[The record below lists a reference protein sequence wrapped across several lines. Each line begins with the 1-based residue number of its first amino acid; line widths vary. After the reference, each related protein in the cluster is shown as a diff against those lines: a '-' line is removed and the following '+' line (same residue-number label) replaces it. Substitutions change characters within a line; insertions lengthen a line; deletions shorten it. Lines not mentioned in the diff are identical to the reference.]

1 MKLTKRQYYNQY
13 FLENTYDSKRIWKGI
28 KQIIHFKPQ
37 ASQKFIRIVDNNNE
51 ISDPKLI
58 ANAFNKYFGNIGNN
72 LASSIPDV
80 HKTPSDYLNT
90 PTCNSFF
97 ISPTTSQ
104 EIENEIS
111 YLKIGK
117 ATGPYSIPIDV
128 LKILKSVVSKPL
140 ESIFNAS
147 FMIGIV
153 PSDFK
158 LANIIPVY
166 KSGSQTC
173 LCNYRP
179 ISWLSVFN
187 KILEKLMYK
196 RLLIFLEKNNNF

>member
-1 MKLTKRQYYNQY
+1 M
-13 FLENTYDSKRIWKGI
+13 FI
-28 KQIIHFKPQ
+28 KH
-37 ASQKFIRIVDNNNE
+37 
-51 ISDPKLI
+51 
-58 ANAFNKYFGNIGNN
+58 
-72 LASSIPDV
+72 
-80 HKTPSDYLNT
+80 T

-173 LCNYRP
+173 LC
-179 ISWLSVFN
+179 ILSS
-187 KILEKLMYK
+187 
-196 RLLIFLEKNNNF
+196 NFIAVSLQ